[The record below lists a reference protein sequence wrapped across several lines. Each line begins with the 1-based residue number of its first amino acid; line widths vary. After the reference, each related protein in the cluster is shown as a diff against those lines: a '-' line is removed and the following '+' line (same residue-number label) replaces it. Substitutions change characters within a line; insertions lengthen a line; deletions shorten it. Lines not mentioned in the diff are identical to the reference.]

1 MAACAKLGTG
11 KWAQKAKL
19 LPGRTDNAVKNHCNS
34 AAFRK
39 RVLGEAEGG
48 AAAKKPRNQ

>member
-34 AAFRK
+34 APFK
-39 RVLGEAEGG
+39 RRLKEAEGG
-48 AAAKKPRNQ
+48 PVANKPRTQ